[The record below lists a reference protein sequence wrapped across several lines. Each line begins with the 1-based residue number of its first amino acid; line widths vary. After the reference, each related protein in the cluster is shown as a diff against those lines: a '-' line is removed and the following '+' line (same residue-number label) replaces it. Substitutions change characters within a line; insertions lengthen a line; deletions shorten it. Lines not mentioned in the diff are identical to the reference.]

1 MLRLDFILGR
11 ISIPAT
17 KGVSR
22 RNGKHVILHSI
33 LIAAQRINYVRAL
46 SRVRN
51 RTIVRMVSY
60 LNRSTRYVAIN
71 MIAVRAVILYSVP
84 NNLNLLRVKTSEQ
97 LGNVVCR
104 GIGLVC
110 GISRAVP
117 VFLGE
122 ETKVFRLDQIAV
134 INAVDI
140 KRAAFIRN
148 LLTFCGQIAFVTGS
162 TVRIQYAAIRRIIR
176 QIISLALACTARRS
190 AKRRHK
196 DEVHCRIFFG
206 FRVNRVNLIFLPL
219 CVQSQVCIRHRA
231 AIPLLGACFISI
243 PTL

>member
-140 KRAAFIRN
+140 KHAAFIRN
-148 LLTFCGQIAFVTGS
+148 LLTFCGQIACVTGS

-196 DEVHCRIFFG
+196 DEVHSLLVFG

-219 CVQSQVCIRHRA
+219 CVPSQVCIRHRA
-231 AIPLLGACFISI
+231 AIPLLGECCISI